1 MNFKKIFTFII
12 FLQLI
17 FNIAAANPVSKGKFK
32 DWEVFTASTE
42 QGTICFAQSEPKERS
57 PKNFDREP
65 SRLFVTFR
73 PNENINDEVSVT
85 SGHTYKTSSV
95 NAKSGKNE
103 YSFFRKKILLGF
115 LTRKMKKNLL
125 I

>member
-17 FNIAAANPVSKGKFK
+17 VNIAAANPVSKGKFK

-42 QGTICFAQSEPKERS
+42 QGKICFAQSEPKERS
-57 PKNFDREP
+57 PKSFNREP

-73 PNENINDEVSVT
+73 PNENISDEVSVT
-85 SGHTYKTSSV
+85 SGHTYKASSL
-95 NAKSGKNE
+95 NEKSCQNE
-103 YSFFRKKILLGF
+103 
-115 LTRKMKKNLL
+115 
-125 I
+125 

>member
-42 QGTICFAQSEPKERS
+42 QGTICFTQSEPKERS

-85 SGHTYKTSSV
+85 SGHTYKASSV
-95 NAKSGKNE
+95 NAKSGKN
-103 YSFFRKKILLGF
+103 
-115 LTRKMKKNLL
+115 
-125 I
+125 